1 MVQTQATAFGV
12 NAEQK
17 YLQHL
22 TNIIQV
28 QDIYKLVE
36 NDNEY
41 IDLFANHQIEEVVG
55 WGCRLLFTQ
64 PKKGIDT
71 QIDLSIHNPNSGFE
85 RTVKMAYVDIPCKID
100 RTYYH
105 PFTPNY

>member
-1 MVQTQATAFGV
+1 MTLEQVKPFGV

-17 YLQHL
+17 YLSHL
-22 TNIIQV
+22 QNIIQV

-36 NDNEY
+36 TDNEY
-41 IDLFANHQIEEVVG
+41 IDLFANHQIEEVIG
-55 WGCRLLFTQ
+55 WGCRLLFTR
-64 PKKGIDT
+64 PKRGIDT
-71 QIDLSIHNPNSGFE
+71 EIDLSIHNPASGFE

-105 PFTPNY
+105 PFTPQ